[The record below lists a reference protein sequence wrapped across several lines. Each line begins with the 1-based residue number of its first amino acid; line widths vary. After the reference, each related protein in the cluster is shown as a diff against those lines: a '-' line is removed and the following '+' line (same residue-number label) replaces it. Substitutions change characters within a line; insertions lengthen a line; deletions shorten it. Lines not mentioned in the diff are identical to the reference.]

1 MTFPKESVLKWVSE
15 VSDEASYEDI
25 QYEIYVRQKVQDGL
39 KEVENGNTVSH
50 EEAQRRFRTLIDG
63 SYDDA

>member
-39 KEVENGNTVSH
+39 KEVENGNTVNH